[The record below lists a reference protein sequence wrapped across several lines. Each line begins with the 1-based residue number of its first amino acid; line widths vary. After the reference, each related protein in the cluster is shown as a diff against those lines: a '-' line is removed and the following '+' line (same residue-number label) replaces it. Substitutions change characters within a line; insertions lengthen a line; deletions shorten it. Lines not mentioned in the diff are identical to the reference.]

1 MSADL
6 PDADRVAEAARSV
19 PGVTGL
25 GGGAAGAVA
34 TYLPGRRV
42 PGVRID
48 DEVVA
53 VHVTV
58 SLDRPLMRVAASV
71 RAAVSPLAYG
81 RAVDVVI
88 EDVEVDEDVATAPDA
103 IEATAPG

>member
-1 MSADL
+1 MSANL
-6 PDADRVAEAARSV
+6 PDADHVADAARTV
-19 PGVTGL
+19 PGVTGM

-34 TYLPGRRV
+34 TYLPGRQV

-48 DEVVA
+48 DDVVA

-58 SLDRPLMRVAASV
+58 SLDRPLTAVAASI
-71 RAAVSPLAYG
+71 RAAVAPLACG

-88 EDVEVDEDVATAPDA
+88 EDVEDA
-103 IEATAPG
+103 EKGTDGAEATASG

>member
-1 MSADL
+1 MTTVE
-6 PDADRVAEAARSV
+6 PDADLVAEAALSV

-34 TYLPGRRV
+34 TYLPGRQV
-42 PGVRID
+42 PGIRID
-48 DEVVA
+48 DDVVS

-58 SLDRPLMRVAASV
+58 SLDRPILPVAASV
-71 RAAVSPLAYG
+71 RGAVAPLVHG

-88 EDVEVDEDVATAPDA
+88 EDVEPATATGTDP
-103 IEATAPG
+103 PG

>member
-6 PDADRVAEAARSV
+6 PDADHVADAARAV

-25 GGGAAGAVA
+25 GGGPAGAVA
-34 TYLPGRRV
+34 TYLPGRQV

-48 DEVVA
+48 DDVVA

-58 SLDRPLMRVAASV
+58 SLDRPLMAVAASV
-71 RAAVSPLAYG
+71 RAVVAPLARG

-88 EDVEVDEDVATAPDA
+88 EDVEDAETGPDA
-103 IEATAPG
+103 IEATASG

>member
-1 MSADL
+1 MRPVE
-6 PDADRVAEAARSV
+6 PDADRVAEAALSV

-34 TYLPGRRV
+34 TYLPGRQV

-48 DEVVA
+48 DDVVS

-58 SLDRPLMRVAASV
+58 SLDQPLLPVAASV
-71 RAAVSPLAYG
+71 RAAVAPLANG

-88 EDVEVDEDVATAPDA
+88 EDVEAATDA
-103 IEATAPG
+103 AGTDPPG